1 MFGWPVAS
9 CSFPAWVT
17 QYKWRDLSGVRTY
30 MTNTEGSVLT
40 VQHNMG
46 GSTTRTRES
55 FKCLSVHHE
64 AKDEDKFIAMSFTS
78 HDW

>member
-1 MFGWPVAS
+1 
-9 CSFPAWVT
+9 
-17 QYKWRDLSGVRTY
+17 

-40 VQHNMG
+40 VQHSMEG
-46 GSTTRTRES
+46 GRTQGGMTRTRES